1 MRCQQARTSLG
12 AACSPPQYAHA
23 IAIHMFYRI
32 KRVCLARLPSAE
44 FARAMMRDHRIIAPA
59 ILWQILTQTCTQVL
73 LSARALLALRRFKMV
88 TTD

>member
-1 MRCQQARTSLG
+1 
-12 AACSPPQYAHA
+12 
-23 IAIHMFYRI
+23 
-32 KRVCLARLPSAE
+32 
-44 FARAMMRDHRIIAPA
+44 MRDHRIIAPA